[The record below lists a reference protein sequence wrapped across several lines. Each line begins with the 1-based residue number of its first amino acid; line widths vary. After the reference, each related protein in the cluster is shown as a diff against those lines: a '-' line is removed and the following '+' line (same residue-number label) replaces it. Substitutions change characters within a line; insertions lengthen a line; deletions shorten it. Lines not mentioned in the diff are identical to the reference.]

1 MSIIEKE
8 QLREK
13 LKGIV
18 SEAIL
23 EVLQDNGI
31 KEAVKQSVK
40 DAVVQRVCHEA
51 EKEAL
56 SLVNELLG
64 TKKTGSRK
72 K

>member
-1 MSIIEKE
+1 MGTIEKE

-13 LKGIV
+13 LKSIV

-40 DAVVQRVCHEA
+40 AAIVQRVCHEA
-51 EKEAL
+51 EQEAV
-56 SLVNELLG
+56 SLVNELLDI
-64 TKKTGSRK
+64 KKTGLRK